1 MIVKKHLKY
10 KVGDRVF
17 HKELGW
23 GAVKGVTSQA
33 LLRYAVEFDEEFD
46 GAYGCD
52 GLCNEERGSY
62 VFERN
67 LLGSDSFLN
76 YLYHDIKQEFGDAK
90 SVLRKL
96 TLWGKFL
103 YIVFGTLYVPLV
115 MWGALK
121 TKYEHSVDKVIYKI
135 IHIFR
140 IYKE

>member
-1 MIVKKHLKY
+1 MKY

-23 GAVKGVTSQA
+23 GTVKGVTSQA

-52 GLCNEERGSY
+52 GFCDEERGSC

-67 LLGSDSFLN
+67 LLSSDSFLD
-76 YLYHDIKQEFGDAK
+76 YLRHDMKQEFGNAK
-90 SVLRKL
+90 SVLGKL

-103 YIVFGTLYVPLV
+103 YIVLGILHVPLV
-115 MWGALK
+115 MLGTLK
-121 TKYEHSVDKVIYKI
+121 TKYEHSVDRFIYKI